1 MKDIFSDIPRY
12 VRIFR
17 RYIGRRIYLVFTL
30 TVLTAFMQGLG
41 FTMLLP
47 LLRVT
52 QSTMSSEQ
60 LGTAEQVLYDLLTWV
75 GLADS
80 LAGVLFVICALFLIK
95 GTLQFAQSSYIG
107 YLQADLLKYLK
118 TQFFDMYN
126 GMTYRYFIDQNAGHF
141 INVINAQVN
150 RFFRSFRRFA
160 RALTKVVSA
169 ISFFTFAFLISWRF
183 ATMVLSIGV
192 GLLVLFQYLNTY
204 VQTLSRQVSG
214 EMSRLN
220 ELLVQSLQ
228 AFKYIVSTSQ
238 TERLRF
244 EVRKSIDQLTG
255 DIFRQRMAGAL
266 TKSLRE
272 PISVFIVALV
282 ILIQA
287 AVFEAP
293 LAPIFV
299 ALILLHKGMQ
309 SMMAVQKRWQA
320 MMDRIGSVEVVDNE
334 MKSVQRHQESN
345 GTREIGPLSNAIEL
359 QGVCFSYNIKGKD
372 TLRDVDV
379 VVPANKTVAFVGESG
394 AGKSTLVD
402 MLTLL
407 LKPRT
412 GEVRIDGVSSSEIEL
427 ESWRSQ
433 VGYVSQ
439 DTVVFDDTVANNI
452 CLWQGD
458 ITKDAALRQRLIDA
472 AKRAHAHRFI
482 TRLTEGYQTV
492 VGDRGVRL
500 SGGQRQRVF
509 IARELFKKPNLLIL
523 DEATSDLDTASEKY
537 IQESIDALQG
547 EVTVVMIAHRLST
560 VKGADL
566 IYVIEEGCVVESGTY
581 SDLIEKDGGQFRN
594 MVEMQ
599 SIHR

>member
-1 MKDIFSDIPRY
+1 
-12 VRIFR
+12 
-17 RYIGRRIYLVFTL
+17 
-30 TVLTAFMQGLG
+30 
-41 FTMLLP
+41 
-47 LLRVT
+47 
-52 QSTMSSEQ
+52 MSSEQ